1 MLIDKLSLNYQTTML
16 SINEVSI
23 ALDDQRSLNLKNLKL
38 QKGESLLICGD
49 NACGKSL
56 LGQMIKGTFSQLLTT
71 SDILNIDRPS
81 TIELISFDVE
91 ETILAIDR
99 YNDDSE
105 NLEGGIDWGRTALEV
120 IGESEHSHAAIEML
134 DIASLLDKPF
144 KVLSTG
150 QVRKVLLA
158 KAIAAKPQLLILDE
172 PFAGLDIGSQQRLSS
187 ALSALINAG
196 QSIIIIDFFH
206 QELPENIRK
215 ILLLDDGKNA
225 IFDTREK
232 VLSSSIWQQ
241 HNKIDVRLPH
251 HLPDCHH
258 YEHLDKTQAFASLR
272 QVKVSYDDN
281 LVFDALDWD
290 FMPNQHWRLAGP
302 NGCGKSTLLSL
313 INGDNPKAYGQDIT
327 LFGRKRGTGETVWDI
342 KRHYGLISAQF
353 HRDYRASTS
362 VLGAI
367 VSGFFDTIGLYDTPT
382 DTQIEIAHQWLEL
395 LGLSSLAKQPFSQL
409 SYGEQRLVLIA
420 RAVVKLPLI
429 LILDEPCLG
438 LDNHHR
444 AQVLALVDYITR
456 HSNTHVL
463 FVSHDSRDKLEC
475 LTHQLEFLPSDNGFT
490 IQQHQLK

>member
-1 MLIDKLSLNYQTTML
+1 MLL
-16 SINEVSI
+16 INEVSI
-23 ALDDQRSLNLKNLKL
+23 ALDEKRSLNLTNLEL
-38 QKGESLLICGD
+38 QEGESLLICGD

-56 LGQMIKGTFSQLLTT
+56 LGQLIKGVSHQPLAT
-71 SDILNIDRPS
+71 SDILNLDRPS

-120 IGESEHSHAAIEML
+120 IGDSEHSHAAIEML
-134 DIASLLDKPF
+134 DIASLLNKPF

-172 PFAGLDIGSQQRLSS
+172 PFAGLDIGSQQRLSR

-206 QELPENIRK
+206 QELPENIGK
-215 ILLLDDGKNA
+215 ILLLDGGENA
-225 IFDTREK
+225 IFDTRKK

-258 YEHLDKTQAFASLR
+258 YEHLEKTQAFASLR

-342 KRHYGLISAQF
+342 KRHYGIISAQF

-367 VSGFFDTIGLYDTPT
+367 VSGFFDTIGLYDTPR

-409 SYGEQRLVLIA
+409 SYGEQRLVLIT

-456 HSNTHVL
+456 HSNTHVI

-490 IQQHQLK
+490 IQQHQIKESAASDRVSKEP

>member
-1 MLIDKLSLNYQTTML
+1 ML
-16 SINEVSI
+16 SINEIFI
-23 ALDDQRSLNLKNLKL
+23 ALDTQRSLYL
-38 QKGESLLICGD
+38 QDLHLPSGESLLICGD

-56 LGQMIKGTFSQLLTT
+56 LGQLIKGEFGQPLAA
-71 SDILNIDRPS
+71 SDIININSPS

-105 NLEGGIDWGRTALEV
+105 NIEGGIDWGRTAFDI
-120 IGESEHSHAAIEML
+120 IGDSEHSHSAIAML
-134 DIASLLDKPF
+134 GIESLLDKPF

-172 PFAGLDIGSQQRLSS
+172 PFAGLDIASQHRLSC
-187 ALSALINAG
+187 ALSSLIKAG
-196 QSIIIIDFFH
+196 QSLIIIDFYH
-206 QELPENIRK
+206 DELPDNIDK
-215 ILLLDDGKNA
+215 ILLLNDGKNA

-232 VLSSSIWQQ
+232 VLNSATWQQ
-241 HNKIDVRLPH
+241 HNKVEISLPH

-258 YEHLDKTQAFASLR
+258 YEHLDNSQAFASLK

-281 LVFDALDWD
+281 LVFDGLDWD

-367 VSGFFDTIGLYDTPT
+367 VSGFFDTIGLYDSPT
-382 DTQIEIAHQWLEL
+382 DTQIEIAQQWLEL

-409 SYGEQRLVLIA
+409 SYGEQRLVLIV

-463 FVSHDSRDKLEC
+463 FVSHDSRDKLDC
-475 LTHQLEFLPSDNGFT
+475 LTHQLEFIPSSNGFT
-490 IQQHQLK
+490 LQQHQLA